1 MTRVPGIR
9 YSEDPTDPTTGTVM
23 TQHLTDRQ
31 LEAAAAV
38 YARAFMDDPISVWIA
53 PHPAQRER
61 SLPLYF
67 RMAMH
72 YALRF
77 GGQVHRS
84 DDAPRAVA
92 TWLEP
97 GHSPPSTIGMLRTG
111 LLRLLWSGGLSDARR
126 LFALGDT
133 FDRLHKQDMTQA
145 HRYLWLLAVDPPFQ
159 GKGIGGE
166 LLRAALQDADR
177 SRLACYLE
185 TARERN
191 VSFYL
196 RFGFRILRD
205 ERMGRDGP
213 RFWTMLREPG

>member
-1 MTRVPGIR
+1 MAAQQL
-9 YSEDPTDPTTGTVM
+9 TG
-23 TQHLTDRQ
+23 RQ
-31 LEAAAAV
+31 LEAAAAA
-38 YARAFMDDPISVWIA
+38 YTRAFMDDPISVWVA
-53 PHPAQRER
+53 PDPSQRER
-61 SLPLYF
+61 GLPLYF
-67 RMAMH
+67 RMAMQ

-84 DDAPRAVA
+84 DDTPRAVA

-97 GHSPPSTIGMLRTG
+97 GRSPPSTIGMLRSG
-111 LLRLLWSGGLSDARR
+111 LPRLLCAGGLPDARR
-126 LFALGDT
+126 LLTLGDT
-133 FDRLHKQDMTQA
+133 FDRLHKRDVTQP
-145 HRYLWLLAVDPPFQ
+145 HWYLWLLAVDPPFQ

-166 LLRAALQDADR
+166 LLRSPLQEADR
-177 SRLACYLE
+177 SRQACYLE

-213 RFWTMLREPG
+213 RFWTLLRAPG

>member
-1 MTRVPGIR
+1 MTEPVRAM
-9 YSEDPTDPTTGTVM
+9 TTQPLCGP
-23 TQHLTDRQ
+23 Q
-31 LEAAAAV
+31 LATAASV
-38 YARAFMDDPISVWIA
+38 YARAFMDDPISVWVA
-53 PHPAQRER
+53 PDPKQRER
-61 SLPLYF
+61 GLPLYF
-67 RMAMH
+67 RMAMQ

-77 GGQVHRS
+77 GGHVYCS

-97 GHSPPSTIGMLRTG
+97 GRSPPSTTGMLRTG
-111 LLRLLWSGGLSDARR
+111 LLRLLWASGLSDARR
-126 LFALGDT
+126 LLEFGDT
-133 FDRLHKQDMTQA
+133 LERLHKQDVTQA

-166 LLRAALQDADR
+166 LLRPALHEADR
-177 SRLACYLE
+177 ARLPCYLE

-205 ERMGRDGP
+205 EQMGRDGP
-213 RFWTMLREPG
+213 RFWTLLRAPG